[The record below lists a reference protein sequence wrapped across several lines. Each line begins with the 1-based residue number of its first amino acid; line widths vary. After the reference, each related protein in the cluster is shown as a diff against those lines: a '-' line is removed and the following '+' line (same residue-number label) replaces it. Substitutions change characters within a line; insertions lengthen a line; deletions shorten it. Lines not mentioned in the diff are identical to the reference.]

1 MRPRHYTLTSRQ
13 VHRHAQDHLQR
24 YLHLTDHGPKCTASA
39 LYAILFWAA
48 SRLTSLAAACA
59 SLARAPC
66 EQAAYDALRATLPQQ
81 AALAAQ
87 LNRAL
92 RGGLPRPLRRRKQKV
107 AVDLTLLP
115 YYGLPQADPRELYK
129 GQKKAGT
136 RTFHAYATAYVIFKG
151 CRWTLTLRQV
161 HHSDPWEAIVRDLLR
176 QVQRAGVKVECV
188 LLDRGFYCVD
198 VVRYL
203 QRARYPFVMPAIRR
217 GLKPEEPGGP
227 TGTWAFT
234 TWKNSGWA
242 DYVLSQHNYRATARF
257 RLAVCRVR
265 RRPDRKGRRKTQVWL
280 YATWGLRASASLQ
293 WVRQTYR
300 RRFGIESS
308 YRQLNEARIRT
319 STRDPLLRLFYVGL
333 ALVLRNVYVWLHWEV
348 LAARRRGYRR
358 VDLTQ
363 LPLKAM
369 LRWLA
374 ALAEEWFGLR
384 QSIPSE
390 RPMLE

>member
-1 MRPRHYTLTSRQ
+1 MRPCHYTLTSRQ
-13 VHRHAQDHLQR
+13 VHQHAQDHLQR
-24 YLHLTDHGPKCTASA
+24 HLHLKDHGPKCTASA

-59 SLARAPC
+59 SLARAPSD
-66 EQAAYDALRATLPQQ
+66 QAARNALRATLPQQ
-81 AALAAQ
+81 VRLLRQ

-92 RGGLPRPLRRRKQKV
+92 RGGLPRPLLRKKQKI
-107 AVDLTLLP
+107 ALDLNLQP
-115 YYGLPQADPRELYK
+115 YYGKPQADPQELYK
-129 GQKKAGT
+129 GKKKAGT

-151 CRWTLTLRQV
+151 CRWTLALRDV
-161 HHSDPWEAIVRDLLR
+161 HHSDPWDAIVRDLMR
-176 QVQRAGVKVECV
+176 QVQRAGVRVECV

-217 GLKPEEPGGP
+217 GLKPDDPGGP

-234 TWKNSGWA
+234 TWKRSGWA
-242 DYVLSQHNYRATARF
+242 DYRLRNQAQQRAWV
-257 RLAVCRVR
+257 RLAVCRVWGR
-265 RRPDRKGRRKTQVWL
+265 SDRKGRRRMQVWL
-280 YATWGLRASASLQ
+280 YATWGLRASASLE

-300 RRFGIESS
+300 KRFGIESS
-308 YRQLNEARIRT
+308 YRQLHEALIRT
-319 STRDPLLRLFYVGL
+319 STRDPRLRLFFVGL

-358 VDLTQ
+358 VDLNQ
-363 LPLKAM
+363 LPLRAM

-374 ALAEEWFGLR
+374 ALAEDLFGLL
-384 QSIPSE
+384 QAISSE
-390 RPMLE
+390 RPMQE